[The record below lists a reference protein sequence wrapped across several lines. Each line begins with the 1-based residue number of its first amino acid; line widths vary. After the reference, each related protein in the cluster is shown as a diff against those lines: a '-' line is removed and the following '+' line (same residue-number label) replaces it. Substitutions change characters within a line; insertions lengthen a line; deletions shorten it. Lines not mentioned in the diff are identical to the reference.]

1 MPTLSPATIELVGNA
16 NDTAKVVLDYQAPE
30 GPVATHVRSTLLS
43 SSLQTIRELGHFD
56 RYVALMPKDACETI
70 LLTLAP
76 TWLPVALADIH
87 YAACEGLGLSAD
99 ETDLVGQAVA
109 TRFMG
114 TFLQTFVRSSR
125 NVGGSPWVPIK
136 QYGRLWS
143 RIWQGGGVFV
153 TELGPKDA
161 LIESRG
167 LPLAKYRYFSTAYM
181 GVIRSAGLMFA
192 STVYVRHV
200 RANNRSSHVCSLS
213 WV

>member
-1 MPTLSPATIELVGNA
+1 MANA
-16 NDTAKVVLDYQAPE
+16 NEPAKVVLDYHAPE

-43 SSLQTIRELGHFD
+43 SSLQMIRELGHFD
-56 RYVALMPKDACETI
+56 RYVALMPKQACETI

-76 TWLPVALADIH
+76 TWLPVALADAH
-87 YAACEGLGLSAD
+87 YGACEGLALSAS
-99 ETDLVGQAVA
+99 ETDFVGQAVA

-114 TFLQTFVRSSR
+114 TFLQTLVRSSR
-125 NVGGSPWVPIK
+125 NMGGSPWVPIK

-143 RIWQGGGVFV
+143 RIWQGGSVRV

-167 LPLAKYRYFSTAYM
+167 LTLAKYRYFSTAYM

-192 STVYVRHV
+192 STVYVRPV
-200 RANNRSSHVCSLS
+200 RASDPSTHICSLS